1 LRPTWTITRDVIIQ
15 VDGKALSSDTDLA
28 RAINT
33 HHPGDFL
40 SVSVVRAD
48 KQLTLN
54 LTLTE
59 RPA

>member
-1 LRPTWTITRDVIIQ
+1 MIIQ

-33 HHPGDFL
+33 HHPGDVL

-48 KQLTLN
+48 QQLTVR
-54 LTLTE
+54 LTLAE
-59 RPA
+59 RPT